1 MTTFPGVRKPR
12 VVNPVSP
19 MRTGAATGIAR
30 PGGVIRQLPEGWGVV
45 RQRISRTMLA
55 GLALLT
61 VAGVGIFQVLQT
73 SNVAST
79 GYEVRRLEG
88 ERANLDA
95 DIRLLEAQ
103 LASSANLEYLRKAST
118 ERLGMAPAQDR
129 LRIAVDTPAPDVVP
143 LPRRYVPEVESRPA
157 PQRSWWD
164 SVIDALPGRR

>member
-12 VVNPVSP
+12 VANPVSP

-45 RQRISRTMLA
+45 RRRISRTMLA
-55 GLALLT
+55 GLSLLT

-79 GYEVRRLEG
+79 GYEVRRLES

-95 DIRLLEAQ
+95 EIRLLEAQ
-103 LASSANLEYLRKAST
+103 LASSANLEYLRKTST

-143 LPRRYVPEVESRPA
+143 LPRRYVPEVEGRPA
-157 PQRSWWD
+157 PERSWWD
-164 SVIDALPGRR
+164 SLIDALPGLR

>member
-1 MTTFPGVRKPR
+1 MTSLPGVRKPR
-12 VVNPVSP
+12 VSNPVSP

-88 ERANLDA
+88 ERTTLDA
-95 DIRLLEAQ
+95 EIRLLEAQ
-103 LASSANLEYLRKAST
+103 LASSANLEYLRKTAS
-118 ERLGMAPAQDR
+118 ERLGMTPATTR
-129 LRIAVDTPAPDVVP
+129 LRISVDTPAPEVVP
-143 LPRRYVPEVESRPA
+143 LPRRYVPVIEEQPA
-157 PQRSWWD
+157 PERSWWD
-164 SVIDALPGRR
+164 TFIDAIPGLR

>member
-1 MTTFPGVRKPR
+1 MTSLPGVRKPR
-12 VVNPVSP
+12 VSNPVSP

-88 ERANLDA
+88 ERTDLDA
-95 DIRLLEAQ
+95 EIRLLEAQ
-103 LASSANLEYLRKAST
+103 LASSANLEYLRKTAS
-118 ERLGMAPAQDR
+118 ERLGMTPATNR
-129 LRIAVDTPAPDVVP
+129 LRISVDTPAPDVVP
-143 LPRRYVPEVESRPA
+143 LPRRYVPVVEEQPA
-157 PQRSWWD
+157 PERSWWD
-164 SVIDALPGRR
+164 TFIDAIPGRR

>member
-1 MTTFPGVRKPR
+1 MTSLPGVRKPR
-12 VVNPVSP
+12 VPNPVSS

-45 RQRISRTMLA
+45 RRRVSRTMLA

-73 SNVAST
+73 SNVASA

-88 ERANLDA
+88 ERAELDA
-95 DIRLLEAQ
+95 EIRLLEAQ
-103 LASSANLEYLRKAST
+103 LASSANLEYLRKAAS

-129 LRIAVDTPAPDVVP
+129 LRIPVDTPAPGVVP
-143 LPRRYVPEVESRPA
+143 LPRRYVPAVEGQPA
-157 PQRSWWD
+157 PGRSRWD
-164 SVIDALPGRR
+164 TFIDAIPGVR

>member
-1 MTTFPGVRKPR
+1 MTSLPNVRKPR
-12 VVNPVSP
+12 VSNPVSP
-19 MRTGAATGIAR
+19 MRTGAATVIAR

-88 ERANLDA
+88 ERTDLDA
-95 DIRLLEAQ
+95 EIRLLEAQ
-103 LASSANLEYLRKAST
+103 LASSANLEYLRKTAS
-118 ERLGMAPAQDR
+118 ERLGMTPAANR
-129 LRIAVDTPAPDVVP
+129 LRISVDTPAPDVVP
-143 LPRRYVPEVESRPA
+143 LPRRYVPVVEEQPA
-157 PQRSWWD
+157 PERSWWD
-164 SVIDALPGRR
+164 TFVDAIPGRR